1 MIVFVTDGNSEEEEH
16 KNRIEAG
23 ERRQLQHYHVDLL
36 THNRQSLGEQIGSVI
51 NPSSRLEPARP
62 RDSG

>member
-1 MIVFVTDGNSEEEEH
+1 MIVFVTDGNGEEEEH

-36 THNRQSLGEQIGSVI
+36 THNRQSLGEQIRS
-51 NPSSRLEPARP
+51 AR
-62 RDSG
+62 